1 MNYFHERQLQSESH
15 HHQKPDWTDEICP
28 WIIELSVSGRELL
41 YHCTAEEQTYRDRA
55 ATGRMALSKLVTPF
69 LVSPA

>member
-1 MNYFHERQLQSESH
+1 MRDSSN
-15 HHQKPDWTDEICP
+15 QKVITTRKQTGLHADEICP
-28 WIIELSVSGRELL
+28 WTTELSVSGRELL

-55 ATGRMALSKLVTPF
+55 ATGGMALSKPVTAF